1 MPTKPARTAA
11 SVKPVYAL
19 VGPEPL
25 LQVQALADITAQ
37 LPPDTQR
44 VDLDGDDSELSDL
57 LDHLHTFSLF
67 GGHNLVVLRQA
78 DDFLSKHRP
87 ALEDYVQKP
96 SAQSTLVLRLD
107 SLPANQRIHKM
118 ITAKG
123 AVIPCQPPKD
133 LARWVVDR
141 ARSTHRT
148 SIEPAA
154 AAELV
159 NNLGND
165 MGRLDNELAKLA
177 IACPGGI
184 DQAAV
189 EQTVPFQRERQMWD
203 MTDAL
208 GSGQPAEALRRWRQ
222 LLQMD
227 TSAEFRGITWL
238 GIFLQ
243 NARKA
248 IAMTRQGDSPFTI
261 GQQLRIW
268 PQNRQ
273 AAFVQT
279 ALRLGDKGVDRLLD
293 LLVEIDYQGKTGIG
307 DAASNVERFLLSAAQ
322 FLEPAE
328 PATSR

>member
-1 MPTKPARTAA
+1 MPAKPPAPAG
-11 SVKPVYAL
+11 SFKPVYAL

-25 LQVQALADITAQ
+25 LQLEALREITGQ

-44 VDLDGDDSELSDL
+44 VDLDGEEAQLSDL

-67 GGHNLVVLRQA
+67 GGHNLVVLRLA
-78 DDFLSKHRP
+78 DDFLTKHRP

-107 SLPANQRIHKM
+107 SLPSNQRIHKM

-133 LARWVVDR
+133 MSRWVVDR
-141 ARSTHRT
+141 ARTHKTR
-148 SIEPAA
+148 IDPAA
-154 AAELV
+154 AAAMV
-159 NNLGND
+159 DMLGSD

-177 IACPGGI
+177 IACPDGI
-184 DQAAV
+184 DLAAI
-189 EQTVPFQRERQMWD
+189 ELAVPFQRERQMWD

-208 GSGQPAEALRRWRQ
+208 GAGRPDEALVRWRQ

-248 IAMTRQGDSPFTI
+248 IAMTRRGDSPFTI

-279 ALRLGDKGVDRLLD
+279 ALRLGDAGVDRLLD

-307 DAASNVERFLLSAAQ
+307 DAAENVERFLLSAAQ
-322 FLEPAE
+322 FLSPAE
-328 PATSR
+328 HGTSR

>member
-1 MPTKPARTAA
+1 MPAKASSPAV
-11 SVKPVYAL
+11 SFKPVYAL

-25 LQVQALADITAQ
+25 LQLQALREIVGQ

-44 VDLDGDDSELSDL
+44 ADLDGDDAEFSDV
-57 LDHLHTFSLF
+57 LDRLHTFSLF

-78 DDFLSKHRP
+78 DDFLTRHRS
-87 ALEDYVQKP
+87 ALEDYVQAP
-96 SAQSTLVLRLD
+96 AAQSTFVLRLD

-133 LARWVVDR
+133 LSRWVIDR
-141 ARSTHRT
+141 ARTTHKIKID
-148 SIEPAA
+148 SDAA
-154 AAELV
+154 AALVEL
-159 NNLGND
+159 LGND

-177 IACPGGI
+177 VACPDGI
-184 DQAAV
+184 NLAAI
-189 EQTVPFQRERQMWD
+189 ELAVPFQRERQMWD

-208 GSGQPAEALRRWRQ
+208 GSGHPDEALRRWRQ

-227 TSAEFRGITWL
+227 SSAEFRGITWL

-248 IAMTRQGDSPFTI
+248 ITMSRQGDSPFTI

-268 PQNRQ
+268 PRERQ

-279 ALRLGDKGVDRLLD
+279 AERLGDAGVDRLLD
-293 LLVEIDYQGKTGIG
+293 LLVEIDYQGKTGVG
-307 DAASNVERFLLSAAQ
+307 DAAGNVERFLLSAAQ
-322 FLEPAE
+322 FLSPNQTAS
-328 PATSR
+328 TR